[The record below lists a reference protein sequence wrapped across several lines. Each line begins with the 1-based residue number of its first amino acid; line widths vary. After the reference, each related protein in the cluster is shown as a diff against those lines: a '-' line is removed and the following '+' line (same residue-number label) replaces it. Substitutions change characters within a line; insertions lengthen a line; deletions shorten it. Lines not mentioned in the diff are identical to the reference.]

1 MKRNNKQIKAQAEQY
16 LNEKHRLRDENG
28 RIIIDMTVNDDSN
41 FLSPFS
47 GRSAPV
53 ISEDVAQ
60 FMENSTFSVPPREE
74 LVLRIHSNCIDYEE
88 KKNYSVG
95 IKEYYAEKYI
105 TAKKELRINR
115 MIIAVLLLAGILT
128 LAISFQIE
136 NHIWA
141 EVIDIAAW
149 VFLWEAV
156 DIGAF
161 QNKNL
166 RRRRTRYLRYMVM
179 DIEFL
184 ELN

>member
-1 MKRNNKQIKAQAEQY
+1 M
-16 LNEKHRLRDENG
+16 
-28 RIIIDMTVNDDSN
+28 
-41 FLSPFS
+41 
-47 GRSAPV
+47 
-53 ISEDVAQ
+53 
-60 FMENSTFSVPPREE
+60 PPREE
-74 LVLRIHSNCIDYEE
+74 LVLRIHSNCIDDEE